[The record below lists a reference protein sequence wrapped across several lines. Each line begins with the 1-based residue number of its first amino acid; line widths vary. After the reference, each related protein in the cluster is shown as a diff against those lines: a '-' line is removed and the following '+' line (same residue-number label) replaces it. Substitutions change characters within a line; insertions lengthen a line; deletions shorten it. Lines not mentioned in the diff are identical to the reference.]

1 MYTRDSH
8 HYLCVDKFTSKKTKK
23 YLPGETVLV
32 LSPEYYGLKG
42 VIEEEKGHKS
52 NVKINSEEESKK
64 IRNFDFAADIF
75 RKAKINSKFMS
86 SKEVAKFAKC
96 HVTTI
101 NRITSSVVI
110 KYPFGNGNL
119 TKKIDIGLKVRNSK
133 D

>member
-1 MYTRDSH
+1 M
-8 HYLCVDKFTSKKTKK
+8 KNII
-23 YLPGETVLV
+23 PET
-32 LSPEYYGLKG
+32 LKL
-42 VIEEEKGHKS
+42 HCLF
-52 NVKINSEEESKK
+52 KINSEEESKK

-86 SKEVAKFAKC
+86 SKEVAKFAKG

-119 TKKIDIGLKVRNSK
+119 TKKIDIGLKVRNAK